1 MASLGLPGR
10 VASTVE
16 MLEGMADREVSHMRS
31 NLIGMLP

>member
-10 VASTVE
+10 VTSAVE
-16 MLEGMADREVSHMRS
+16 MLAGMAGREVSRVRS

>member
-10 VASTVE
+10 VASAVE
-16 MLEGMADREVSHMRS
+16 MLAGMADREMPHVRS